1 MKALR
6 IIFVA
11 TAICIHSFAYSQVDN
26 FQNKDSVDIAM
37 EREVISKSLMQ
48 LRDSLNQTIRAL
60 DEKRMIAPPKAKH
73 PMDKATRELLQHR
86 DKMERNMDEVVQI
99 SKKGWDTNT
108 MIRIKSSIEDA
119 RRDYKRIRLDIKP
132 YLSTTKS

>member
-1 MKALR
+1 
-6 IIFVA
+6 
-11 TAICIHSFAYSQVDN
+11 
-26 FQNKDSVDIAM
+26 
-37 EREVISKSLMQ
+37 
-48 LRDSLNQTIRAL
+48 
-60 DEKRMIAPPKAKH
+60 
-73 PMDKATRELLQHR
+73 
-86 DKMERNMDEVVQI
+86 MERNMDEVVQI